1 MTHEN
6 AKPYRSGSE
15 IPTFPKEGGQEQEG
29 LYTEKPWKGSVMMTV
44 VSYLLAAVSISVSLT
59 AAAVGSWI
67 LILAGLYTLAS
78 SYILY
83 MASQED

>member
-1 MTHEN
+1 
-6 AKPYRSGSE
+6 
-15 IPTFPKEGGQEQEG
+15 
-29 LYTEKPWKGSVMMTV
+29 MMTV

>member
-6 AKPYRSGSE
+6 AKPNGSGSE
-15 IPTFPKEGGQEQEG
+15 IPAFPKEGGQEQEG
-29 LYTEKPWKGSVMMTV
+29 LHSEAPQEGLRMMTL
-44 VSYLLAAVSISVSLT
+44 SYFLAAVSCSISLT

-67 LILAGLYTLAS
+67 LVLAGLYTLAS

>member
-29 LYTEKPWKGSVMMTV
+29 LHSEAPQEGLRMMTL
-44 VSYLLAAVSISVSLT
+44 SYFLAAVSCSVSLT
-59 AAAVGSWI
+59 AAATGLWV
-67 LILAGLYTLAS
+67 LVLAGLYTLAL
-78 SYILY
+78 SYMLY

>member
-1 MTHEN
+1 
-6 AKPYRSGSE
+6 
-15 IPTFPKEGGQEQEG
+15 
-29 LYTEKPWKGSVMMTV
+29 MMTL
-44 VSYLLAAVSISVSLT
+44 SYFLAAVSCSISLT

-67 LILAGLYTLAS
+67 LVLAGLYTLAS